1 MMKDV
6 VLIEVRTATLSA
18 VGETV
23 TWSPSGTK
31 RHCEVIP
38 VSASARLAYQQMNSE
53 VTHKVR
59 LNGKATIRLGD
70 HRFVWGS
77 KTLVPSQSPEI
88 INGKTVVL
96 VSEA

>member
-6 VLIEVRTATLSA
+6 VLIEERTVTLSA

-31 RHCEVIP
+31 RHCEIVP
-38 VSASARLAYQQMNSE
+38 VSASARLAYQQMNSV

-59 LNGKATIRLGD
+59 FNGKATIRLGD

-77 KTLVPSQSPEI
+77 KTLVPSQPPEI